1 MKTRTKTIAA
11 VTGLVLLGGLGA
23 AGASY
28 ADNWRG
34 GHGGYY
40 GEHHRGHG
48 MGHGG
53 MFGDDD
59 HGSRMGR
66 HFMGMFDTFDTNG
79 DGKLT
84 QDEIDQERAKRLAAF
99 DADGDGKLTLKEYEA
114 LWLDAMRERMVDR
127 FQSHDDDGDG
137 FVTVAE
143 FSHPYDK
150 VVRLMDRN
158 GDGAISRDDMG
169 PRERHRDRNDD

>member
-11 VTGLVLLGGLGA
+11 ATGLVLVAGVAA
-23 AGASY
+23 AGVSY

-34 GHGGYY
+34 GNFRGFHHGREMHY
-40 GEHHRGHG
+40 
-48 MGHGG
+48 GG
-53 MFGDDD
+53 MFGDDR
-59 HGSRMGR
+59 GPGMGR
-66 HFMGMFDTFDTNG
+66 HFMRLFETLDTNG

-99 DADGDGKLTLKEYEA
+99 DTDGDGKLSLKEYEA
-114 LWLDAMRERMVDR
+114 LWLDTMRHRMVKR
-127 FQSHDDDGDG
+127 FQSHDENGDG

-150 VVRLMDRN
+150 MVQWMDRN
-158 GDGAISRDDMG
+158 GDGAISRDDMVR
-169 PRERHRDRNDD
+169 PEHHRDRIND